1 MMSAEASS
9 AMAVPLA
16 SVIATPELMRRPR
29 RAPDFEGESHA
40 LGTLLATL
48 SASPRS
54 ALQKLAEVALELCNA
69 HSAGISLLEDSRGV
83 PVVRWRAIAG
93 QFAPLVGSTLQRA
106 FSPCGTVLDHD
117 AMQLMIQPVRHFAYI
132 DSLRPPIEE
141 TLTIPIHVDR
151 RPLGTIWVV
160 AHDFTRHFDAE
171 DARLL
176 TSLANFSGAALE
188 LLISLDQIEI
198 NLSERRKAAEL
209 AIAAGRNEDRFI
221 AILAHE
227 LRNPLGPIRN
237 AAALLRGGTLDAV
250 AAKQT
255 SDIIDRQVL
264 GMSQLIDDLLNVS
277 RLRLGNLELRR
288 TIVTVSEIVARTVEA
303 VGPFIA
309 AHGHALVVSLPP
321 EPVSL
326 DADVVWLSQALQN
339 LVSNSGKYTDPGG
352 RIHIDA
358 VRDGDGVVITVS
370 DNGIGIASTQLD
382 AIFDM
387 WAQAG
392 QASTER
398 SEGGVG
404 IGLYLA
410 RRVIEAHGGS
420 VRATSDGPG
429 LGSQLTVR
437 LPCSKPAP
445 PTVHQHPRRNT
456 GAAP

>member
-1 MMSAEASS
+1 MLSAEAFSPT
-9 AMAVPLA
+9 AAPLA
-16 SVIATPELMRRPR
+16 SVIATSELLRRPR
-29 RAPDFEGESHA
+29 RAPDFEGESRA
-40 LGTLLATL
+40 LSTLLATL

-54 ALQKLAEVALELCNA
+54 ALQKLAEVALELCSA
-69 HSAGISLLEDSRGV
+69 HSAGISLLDDSRGV
-83 PVVRWRAIAG
+83 PVVRWRALAG
-93 QFAPLVGSTLQRA
+93 QFSPLVGTALPRA

-117 AMQLMIQPVRHFAYI
+117 AIQLMIQPVRHFAYI
-132 DSLRPPIEE
+132 DSLRPSIEE

-160 AHDFTRHFDAE
+160 AHDITRQFDAE

-209 AIAAGRNEDRFI
+209 AVAAGRNEDRFI

-237 AAALLRGGTLDAV
+237 AAALLRNGTLDAV
-250 AAKQT
+250 GARQT
-255 SDIIDRQVL
+255 SDIIDRQVQ
-264 GMSQLIDDLLNVS
+264 GMSQLIDDLLDVS

-288 TIVTVSEIVARTVEA
+288 SIVTVSEIVERTVGT

-309 AHGHALVVSLPP
+309 AHGHALMVSLPP
-321 EPVSL
+321 EPIDL
-326 DADVVWLSQALQN
+326 DADAVWLSHALEN
-339 LVSNSGKYTDPGG
+339 LVRNAGKYTDPGG

-358 VRDGDGVVITVS
+358 WRDGDEAVISVS

-382 AIFDM
+382 GIFDM

-410 RRVIEAHGGS
+410 RRVIEAHGGT
-420 VRATSDGPG
+420 VHATSDGPG
-429 LGSQLTVR
+429 LGSQFSVR
-437 LPCSKPAP
+437 VPCSRTTP
-445 PTVHQHPRRNT
+445 PVAH
-456 GAAP
+456 